1 MIGEL
6 MWNGQERRA
15 QNEGFE
21 GDEKRKD
28 KKCSMDWKSQQD
40 ETHNYI
46 HCERES
52 EIRLLI
58 YQVKQIQEF
67 FEEIKPIIIF
77 AESEKKR
84 REAHLTLCSEL
95 TKEVMKWGLV
105 GILTISVTY
114 LWNHFNSLTNK

>member
-1 MIGEL
+1 
-6 MWNGQERRA
+6 MWNGQERRV
-15 QNEGFE
+15 QNEAFE
-21 GDEKRKD
+21 GDEKRRE
-28 KKCSMDWKSQQD
+28 KKCLMDWKSQQ
-40 ETHNYI
+40 ENIHNYI
-46 HCERES
+46 HCEKES

-58 YQVKQIQEF
+58 YQMQQMQDY

-105 GILTISVTY
+105 GILTISATY